1 MWLGVRPVDVI
12 LERHEDAAGTP
23 IPVSVYENLGDERR
37 VGGSL
42 LNLTTAE
49 PIYFE
54 RGNLI
59 CLKFSAERTLLFD
72 LTSGERIRAEA

>member
-1 MWLGVRPVDVI
+1 MRIWVTNG
-12 LERHEDAAGTP
+12 AWACACAW
-23 IPVSVYENLGDERR
+23 
-37 VGGSL
+37 GGSL